1 MNTSFR
7 VDKGRLQDVGQSLTD
22 LHRRLDALRKAVRA
36 IPGIDLSERE
46 QCERIVSLRKR
57 IDDKNEL
64 INKYRSQGVTI
75 FEDQAP

>member
-1 MNTSFR
+1 MRTSFR
-7 VDKGRLQDVGQSLTD
+7 VDKGRQQEVGQRLSD
-22 LHRRLDALRKAVRA
+22 LHSRVDALRKAVRA

-46 QCERIVSLRKR
+46 QCERIVSLRAR
-57 IDDKNEL
+57 IDAKNEL